1 MGSVVWTATL
11 ALLGLNGAYL
21 WQMVRFRGAWERQ
34 VALGEE
40 VKKKPLAIEVA
51 VAATEAS
58 RASGENETPGF
69 SIIVAA
75 RNEADNLPHLLHDL
89 QRQKPISGGVELII
103 VDDHST
109 DNTANIVS
117 QAEQDLPFP
126 VRLVRLAQLPGA
138 PTGKKAAV
146 QAALQVARAP
156 WVLLT
161 DADCRVPAGWVQAYA
176 ELAAADATARFISG
190 PILLTGT
197 GWLATLQGLELAGL
211 VGVGAASIGLNRPTM
226 CNGANLAYRRA
237 DFFAVNGYQG
247 NEAVPSGDDEFLL
260 HKLHATFPGS
270 IRFLAQ
276 EAALVR
282 TAAQPTVH
290 QLLRQRVRWA
300 SKWRHYQTAAPQRL
314 AVLVLLS
321 NLTFPVG
328 VGLWGVGVAS
338 GVGLLSAWALKLL
351 ADILFLRPVLRFL
364 GQPQWL
370 WWVPVLQL
378 AYGPYALAT
387 GLLGLRGSYEWK
399 DRRLG
404 AK

>member
-1 MGSVVWTATL
+1 MSSAWIATL
-11 ALLGLNGAYL
+11 ALLSLNGSYL
-21 WQMVRFRGAWERQ
+21 WQMLRFRGPWQRQ
-34 VALGEE
+34 MASGGRVGGQPLVA
-40 VKKKPLAIEVA
+40 A
-51 VAATEAS
+51 VAAAETSGAPEEA
-58 RASGENETPGF
+58 ETPGF
-69 SIIVAA
+69 SIIIAA
-75 RNEADNLPHLLHDL
+75 RNEAENLPNLLRDL
-89 QRQKPISGGVELII
+89 QQQNPVSGGIELII

-109 DNTANIVS
+109 DNTARIVTEAA
-117 QAEQDLPFP
+117 QELPFP
-126 VRLVRLAQLPGA
+126 VRLVQLAQVPGA

-146 QAALQVARAP
+146 QAAVQVARAP

-176 ELAAADATARFISG
+176 ELVATDAAARFISG
-190 PILLTGT
+190 PVLLTGT

-211 VGVGAASIGLNRPTM
+211 VGVGAASIGRNRPTM

-260 HKLHATFPGS
+260 HKLHAAFPGS

-276 EAALVR
+276 QAALVR
-282 TAAQPTVH
+282 TAAQPTVRR
-290 QLLRQRVRWA
+290 LLRQRVRWA
-300 SKWRHYQTAAPQRL
+300 SKWRHYQTSAPQQL

-328 VGLWGVGVAS
+328 LGLWGFGVVS
-338 GVGLLSAWALKLL
+338 GVGVLSAWAIKLL
-351 ADILFLRPVLRFL
+351 ADVVFLRPVLRFL
-364 GQPQWL
+364 GRPEWL